1 MKMESYIVTGASKGI
16 GLALSKQLA
25 ESGHQVIGIARTR
38 PEDWTGALFI
48 THDLTDIAGISE
60 VMSRAATEISAE
72 AEAVTLVNNAGTVE
86 PIGFAAT
93 NDGPDIAKSITLNLT
108 APMSLSAAF
117 LRETAE
123 AASRRIV
130 NISSGA
136 GRKQV
141 KGWSAY
147 CAGKAGLDH
156 YTACLDA
163 EYGDVKAVSVA
174 PGIIDTG
181 MQEKIRESGEEDFPQ
196 IEHFRDYKRSGK
208 LSSPEETAA
217 GLIQLMQ
224 RPDFH
229 ELPVLLDLRDL
240 PR

>member
-1 MKMESYIVTGASKGI
+1 METFIITGASKGI

-25 ESGHQVIGIARTR
+25 ESGHQVIGIARTD
-38 PEDWTGALFI
+38 PEDWAGALFI
-48 THDLTDIAGISE
+48 TYDLTDIAGISQ
-60 VMSRAATEISAE
+60 VMSRATKEISVE

-86 PIGFAAT
+86 PIGFAAA
-93 NDGPDIAKSITLNLT
+93 NDGEDIARSITLNLT
-108 APMSLSAAF
+108 APMSLSSAF
-117 LRETAE
+117 LRETE
-123 AASRRIV
+123 SLKTRRIV

-156 YTACLDA
+156 YTTCLDA
-163 EYGDVKAVSVA
+163 EYENLKAVSVA

-208 LSSPEETAA
+208 LSSPEDTAS

-229 ELPVLLDLRDL
+229 ELPVLLDLREL
-240 PR
+240 PK